1 MWYRHRGQPGHS
13 MHSWISSAQVWIA
26 EIVEFIRMLLV
37 DETCAQ
43 GFQCCIGFHIVH
55 DHRGREQIH
64 LTWRRRPFWTGN
76 QLLCAWFCLRQ
87 KCSTGNNFMSSLSD
101 GSDFLSRSH
110 SANDFAD
117 ATLIDLSSGSQRH
130 PFRHW
135 WVHHGTD
142 TIWTGCVLRCFG
154 RSHGVLVCASLLRQ
168 LSIRPGGV
176 ILVWRADLYMNH
188 EFSTAKR
195 LADKCDVLNSTETL
209 ALRFL

>member
-13 MHSWISSAQVWIA
+13 MHSCISSAQVWIV
-26 EIVEFIRMLLV
+26 EIVEFIGMLLV

-43 GFQCCIGFHIVH
+43 GFSMLHWFSFSAWPSW
-55 DHRGREQIH
+55 DRTNH

-87 KCSTGNNFMSSLSD
+87 KCRTGSNFMSILSD

-142 TIWTGCVLRCFG
+142 TIWTGCVLRCSSEVNVAHLYLVKMRSNSRCFG
-154 RSHGVLVCASLLRQ
+154 MC
-168 LSIRPGGV
+168 
-176 ILVWRADLYMNH
+176 
-188 EFSTAKR
+188 FSF
-195 LADKCDVLNSTETL
+195 ETIEHQTRCHSGL
-209 ALRFL
+209 TVGFVYEPWIFHSQEIGW